1 MVKVDGLVL
10 ETSMKSIRCTL
21 RFSES
26 TIHPIHQFIGEHDAM
41 VKDQLL
47 HGNITRGEWDTFLF
61 YGEGDANAYAAALA
75 RTPQIIEY
83 EVTRIDT
90 VSNTRDE
97 RERGRDCTA
106 ENGDSVGD
114 TSLSRSDSFYAY
126 VKQEPSD
133 IDERLFD
140 AFTRSGVIVVPP
152 VDFLGDGTARVTVV
166 GESDALQSSLAAVP
180 DGVRLAVERVGEYEG
195 LAAFDPELTDRQL
208 EASVAAVETGYYEI
222 PREGSVAAIAQEL
235 GCSSGTA
242 SEHLRKA
249 ERKIIE
255 SVVAYM
261 SPHMNHDS
269 HTH

>member
-1 MVKVDGLVL
+1 
-10 ETSMKSIRCTL
+10 MKYIRCTL

-26 TIHPIHQFIGEHDAM
+26 TIHPVHQFIEEHDAM

-47 HGNITRGEWDTFLF
+47 HGNITREEWDTFLF

-75 RTPQIIEY
+75 RIPQIIEY

-90 VSNTRDE
+90 SET
-97 RERGRDCTA
+97 ERGDETIP
-106 ENGDSVGD
+106 ENGDGAGNQAGEIYEGSEEGT
-114 TSLSRSDSFYAY
+114 TSSSRGSFYAY

-133 IDERLFD
+133 IDAQLFD

-152 VDFLGDGTARVTVV
+152 IDFLSDGTARVTVV
-166 GESDALQSSLAAVP
+166 GEPDALQSSLAAVP
-180 DGVRLAVERVGEYEG
+180 EGVRLAVERVGEYEG
-195 LAAFDPELTDRQL
+195 GAAFDPGLTDRQF

-222 PREGSVAAIAQEL
+222 PREGSVAAIAREL

-249 ERKIIE
+249 ERKIME
-255 SVVAYM
+255 SVVTHM
-261 SPHMNHDS
+261 NPHMNPGS
-269 HTH
+269 HAH